1 VVDRIPRCRAENC
14 TVSFHVPGATG
25 KSAQVLHAVDNLTLS
40 VFPGETV
47 GLVGE
52 SGCGKTTL
60 GRAITR
66 FQPLDSGRVLIDG
79 SDITLLTG
87 KTLRQQRRR
96 IQMIFQNP
104 FASLDPRMTVYNI
117 ISEVLPKPDR
127 KDREGREDLVA
138 GYLEQVSLDPTM
150 MRKFP
155 HEFSGGQRQRIA
167 IARALAVQPSL
178 IIADE
183 PVSSLD
189 VSVAAQILNLLHDV
203 RDQLHLTIILISHDL
218 AIVRYMAHKVA
229 VMYHGRIVELGSPS
243 VLYARPCHPYT
254 ATLLE
259 VVPSIPEKF
268 PAEPFFK
275 KVSPKGDGK
284 DSPDGCVF
292 AARCGFARDE
302 CLRSIPELLPCSQD
316 EDHLCACFRAG
327 EW

>member
-1 VVDRIPRCRAENC
+1 MVERIERCRVENC
-14 TVSFHVPGATG
+14 TVSFRVPGATR
-25 KSAQVLHAVDNLTLS
+25 KCSRMMHAVDNLTLS

-60 GRAITR
+60 GRAIAG
-66 FQPLDSGRVLIDG
+66 FQPLHSGRIFIDG
-79 SDITLLTG
+79 SDISLLSG
-87 KTLRQQRRR
+87 KALRAQRRR

-104 FASLDPRMTVYNI
+104 FASLDPRMTIFDI
-117 ISEVLPKPDR
+117 ISEVLPKPDG
-127 KDREGREDLVA
+127 KSPGNREDPVA
-138 GYLEQVSLDPTM
+138 EYLEQVSLDPTM

-203 RDQLHLTIILISHDL
+203 RDQLHLTIVLISHDL
-218 AIVRYMAHKVA
+218 AVVRYMAHKVA
-229 VMYHGRIVELGSPS
+229 VMYRGRIVEMGSPS
-243 VLYARPCHPYT
+243 VLYVRPYHPYT

-259 VVPSIPEKF
+259 AVPLIPEKF

-275 KVSPKGDGK
+275 KVSSQGIGK
-284 DSPDGCVF
+284 KPPGGCVF
-292 AARCGFARDE
+292 AARCGFVRDE
-302 CLRSIPELLPCSQD
+302 CLRGIPDLLPCSQD
-316 EDHLCACFRAG
+316 EEHFCACFRAG